1 MLRSPGPS
9 AIPLVAR
16 ALALALSLALSA
28 ALGLAAPGRAQAP
41 EVVELRFDGARAFA
55 HSELAAAIVTTA
67 TRCPNLL
74 YELVCW
80 AGVGRESAYLEPREL
95 ESDVLRLR
103 VYYHERGYRAA
114 TVRADTIHTGRGVRV
129 VFQIDEGQPVRVA
142 ELHVDGSPDGLPS
155 GPLPLRPGAP
165 FDMVAYETGRDTLL
179 ARLRNNGF
187 ARAQVLLGY
196 QIRHDRPLDALVR
209 YELVPGVRARF
220 GEVQVIGN
228 REASSDLV
236 RRMLTFDEGA
246 TYDRSALLE
255 SQRNLYGLQIFRH
268 AEIQPDLAAEPD
280 SLVPIAVQV
289 AEGYMQ
295 RVRVGGG
302 ISNAECGNVDGRW
315 VGRNFMGNGRRLELR
330 GKVGNLLMDQ
340 CQQLPLLSTDYAPYD
355 RLTGL
360 AAVDFTQ
367 PWLFG
372 PRNSLGVGMFVERR
386 TVPEV
391 FVRTATGGHLSVG
404 RAVGQYSALT
414 LAFRPEWTRLTT
426 DGDLFFCVNFIAC
439 TYEDTRVLR
448 EPHWL
453 APVTL
458 TFSTDRTDRSFAPSG
473 GFIVRGDLEHA
484 GRYTGSDFAYTRL
497 IGEGA
502 SYAGRGGGVVLATR
516 VRGGVVWPHGGS
528 SGTDALRVNPQKRF
542 FAGGPNSV
550 RGFDQYRLGPSV
562 LGIDAVPWLIEG
574 GNATGGRVE
583 RAGCTVATINDG
595 SCDVSMLSD
604 AMFHRRPVGGEVLL
618 EGNIELRFPLPVAGG
633 RLRGAAFLDAGQ
645 VWLNTG
651 VVALRDLVA
660 TPGVGIRYFSPVGPI
675 RFDAGFDT
683 RGPEQ
688 LNVLTTRVEECLFTG
703 IGDCRKIDGP
713 PRQTLRNTG
722 DIVTLDRPVVYGERV
737 GDIDSWGDFFGRFRL
752 HFSIG
757 QAF

>member
-1 MLRSPGPS
+1 VTRR
-9 AIPLVAR
+9 R
-16 ALALALSLALSA
+16 AGAAVIQLALLFVLVVGPGAVLASPL
-28 ALGLAAPGRAQAP
+28 RAQAT
-41 EVVELRFDGARAFA
+41 EVVELRFEGARAFA

-67 TRCPNLL
+67 TRCPSVL
-74 YELVCW
+74 YEVVCW
-80 AGVGRESAYLEPREL
+80 TGIGLEPAYLDGHAL
-95 ESDVLRLR
+95 ASDVLRLR
-103 VYYHERGYRAA
+103 VYYYERGYRSAS
-114 TVRADTIHTGRGVRV
+114 VRADTVPAGRGVRV
-129 VFQIDEGQPVRVA
+129 VFVVDEGRPVQVG
-142 ELHVDGSPDGLPS
+142 ELHIDGAPDEVPE

-165 FDMVAYETGRDTLL
+165 FDMVAYEAGRDTLL

-196 QIRHDRPLDALVR
+196 EIGQGSPYEARVR
-209 YELVPGVRARF
+209 YQVLPGGRARF
-220 GEVQVIGN
+220 GEVRVTGN
-228 REASSDLV
+228 REASPELV
-236 RRMLTFDEGA
+236 RRMLTFREGGL
-246 TYDRSALLE
+246 YDSSALLE

-280 SLVPIAVQV
+280 SLVPIVVLV

-302 ISNAECGNVDGRW
+302 LSNAECGNVEGRW
-315 VGRNFMGNGRRLELR
+315 VGRNIMGDGRRLELR
-330 GKVGNLLMDQ
+330 GKVGNLLMDR
-340 CQQLPLLSTDYAPYD
+340 CQQLPVLSTDYAPYD

-360 AAVDFTQ
+360 AAADFTQ

-372 PRNSLGVGMFVERR
+372 PRNSLGFGMFVERR

-404 RAVGQYSALT
+404 RTLGGFSALT
-414 LAFRPEWTRLTT
+414 LAYRPEWTRLAT
-426 DGDLFFCVNFIAC
+426 DGDLFFCVNFVAC
-439 TYEDTRVLR
+439 AYEDTRLLR

-453 APVTL
+453 APLTL

-497 IGEGA
+497 IGEGSRYSRVTDGA
-502 SYAGRGGGVVLATR
+502 VLAARLRGGI
-516 VRGGVVWPHGGS
+516 VWPHGGS
-528 SGTDALRVNPQKRF
+528 AGSGALRVNPQKRF

-562 LGIDAVPWLIEG
+562 LGIDAVPWLVQRDDPS
-574 GNATGGRVE
+574 THRVE
-583 RAGCTVATINDG
+583 GAGCTVGSVNDG
-595 SCDVSMLSD
+595 SCDVSVLSD

-618 EGNIELRFPLPVAGG
+618 EGNIELRFPLPLSGDRV
-633 RLRGAAFLDAGQ
+633 RGAAFVDAGQ
-645 VWLNTG
+645 VWLQTG
-651 VVALRDLVA
+651 DVSLRDVVA
-660 TPGVGIRYFSPVGPI
+660 TPGVGIRYYSPVGPI

-688 LNVLTTRVEECLFTG
+688 LNVLTTRVEDCLFTG
-703 IGDCRKIDGP
+703 ASDCRKIGGP
-713 PRQTLRNTG
+713 PRETLRNTG
-722 DIVTLDRPVVYGERV
+722 DIVTLGRPVVYGSRV
-737 GDIDSWGDFFGRFRL
+737 GDIDSWADFFGRFRL